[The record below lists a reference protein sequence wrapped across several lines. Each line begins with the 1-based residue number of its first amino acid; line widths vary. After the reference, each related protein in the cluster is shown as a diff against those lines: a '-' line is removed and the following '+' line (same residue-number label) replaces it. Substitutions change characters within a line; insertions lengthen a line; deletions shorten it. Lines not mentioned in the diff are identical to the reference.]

1 MNISDFKRIIS
12 SFADKQTDI
21 ELIKGQLLTEIRGE
35 LIEAK
40 VITKDGVLFV
50 QEKDVEEPA
59 ISWIK
64 NRIACLPQLADR
76 ILDYTIAEP
85 NFINPSGKLLDELEY
100 DPEEKEQF
108 LNNTTDKIIE
118 ILDRRIPG
126 TSSILYLTSDAGE
139 GKTTLINT
147 IAKIQA
153 RNFKEKKS
161 NWLLLPIPLGGKPF
175 LRFDDIVVASLMNNL
190 RFRFF
195 YYESFIELVRCGL
208 IVPAFDGFEEMFMQ
222 NSTGEALSA
231 TGNLLNKLNSSGT
244 LLIAARKA
252 YFEYKSFSSQAKLFD
267 TINSS
272 VTFARLAIQRWN
284 KNEFLE
290 YARSKG
296 IKKPEELYEL
306 ILRKLGDP
314 DHSIITRPVIVKQ
327 LLDVFQGY
335 TDVNELINKLESTI
349 SYFPPFVNAIIEREA
364 NTKWID
370 TSGEPFKP
378 ILSIEQHY
386 ELLSI
391 LAEEMWLNNSETLKD
406 TILDLLT
413 EIYSETNKFD
423 VQKSRQIKERIKQHA
438 LIVRADPNN
447 PNYKFDH
454 EEFREYFLG
463 ISIANKINSNQLSE
477 IKNIFRRSLFPQ
489 QTNESL
495 IQKLKSS
502 SLDIIKI
509 KSLFDSIIKGEGQT
523 SFVRENVGNLIVR
536 LINNEEINDFHISNY
551 ELSEN
556 SLKSINIK
564 NVIFENCHIQ
574 NTSLNTSAITNCVF
588 SNCYFDRL
596 EFNELDKI
604 INVKFLECEVSSI
617 YDNIKDK
624 GFYDPFTIKR
634 YLSQRG
640 IIIEDQ
646 KPVEEI
652 EKEDDEDL
660 ELTEKALR
668 RFMRSNNAIND
679 NIFRLRLSNKA
690 DYFFKNILPVLLDHK
705 ILTELGYLGH
715 GHQRR
720 FKLGVTFTKIE
731 EALKNSKG
739 RYENFINQF

>member
-1 MNISDFKRIIS
+1 
-12 SFADKQTDI
+12 
-21 ELIKGQLLTEIRGE
+21 
-35 LIEAK
+35 
-40 VITKDGVLFV
+40 
-50 QEKDVEEPA
+50 
-59 ISWIK
+59 
-64 NRIACLPQLADR
+64 
-76 ILDYTIAEP
+76 
-85 NFINPSGKLLDELEY
+85 
-100 DPEEKEQF
+100 
-108 LNNTTDKIIE
+108 
-118 ILDRRIPG
+118 
-126 TSSILYLTSDAGE
+126 
-139 GKTTLINT
+139 
-147 IAKIQA
+147 
-153 RNFKEKKS
+153 
-161 NWLLLPIPLGGKPF
+161 
-175 LRFDDIVVASLMNNL
+175 
-190 RFRFF
+190 
-195 YYESFIELVRCGL
+195 
-208 IVPAFDGFEEMFMQ
+208 
-222 NSTGEALSA
+222 
-231 TGNLLNKLNSSGT
+231 
-244 LLIAARKA
+244 
-252 YFEYKSFSSQAKLFD
+252 
-267 TINSS
+267 
-272 VTFARLAIQRWN
+272 
-284 KNEFLE
+284 
-290 YARSKG
+290 
-296 IKKPEELYEL
+296 
-306 ILRKLGDP
+306 
-314 DHSIITRPVIVKQ
+314 
-327 LLDVFQGY
+327 
-335 TDVNELINKLESTI
+335 
-349 SYFPPFVNAIIEREA
+349 
-364 NTKWID
+364 
-370 TSGEPFKP
+370 
-378 ILSIEQHY
+378 
-386 ELLSI
+386 
-391 LAEEMWLNNSETLKD
+391 
-406 TILDLLT
+406 
-413 EIYSETNKFD
+413 
-423 VQKSRQIKERIKQHA
+423 
-438 LIVRADPNN
+438 
-447 PNYKFDH
+447 
-454 EEFREYFLG
+454 LG